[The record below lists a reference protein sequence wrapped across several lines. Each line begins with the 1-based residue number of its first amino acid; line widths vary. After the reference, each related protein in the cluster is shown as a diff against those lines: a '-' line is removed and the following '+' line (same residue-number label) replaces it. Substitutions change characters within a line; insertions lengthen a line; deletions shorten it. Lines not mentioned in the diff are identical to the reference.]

1 MKMRI
6 ILSGKTILNRITS
19 SSRPFCSSAR
29 GNKSTE
35 KSGGAGDDGSSS
47 LWSQYDEQY
56 KALNNLDFMTAAK
69 ILFSDP
75 PKKKKFGLDFHLVQL
90 FFACLPSLAVYL
102 VAQYARSEMKKM
114 DAELELKKQAEFEAK
129 AKEMELKAA
138 EEKAAAASDPT
149 LVEVKE
155 RLAKLEETM
164 KEIVAGSKRQSGD
177 PVKEGQ
183 GDLNEQRPTV
193 QTKPDNILHG
203 SEGKI
208 SGESATPSSE
218 KKMHGIAPVTQA
230 SQDNKKAA

>member
-1 MKMRI
+1 
-6 ILSGKTILNRITS
+6 
-19 SSRPFCSSAR
+19 
-29 GNKSTE
+29 
-35 KSGGAGDDGSSS
+35 
-47 LWSQYDEQY
+47 
-56 KALNNLDFMTAAK
+56 MTAAK

-164 KEIVAGSKRQSGD
+164 KEIVVGSKRQSGG

-183 GDLNEQRPTV
+183 GDLIEKRPTV
-193 QTKPDNILHG
+193 PAKPDNILHG

>member
-1 MKMRI
+1 MRRI
-6 ILSGKTILNRITS
+6 ILSGKSILNRITS
-19 SSRPFCSSAR
+19 SSRTFCSSSP
-29 GNKSTE
+29 GNKSTT
-35 KSGGAGDDGSSS
+35 KSGGAGDNLSSS
-47 LWSQYDEQY
+47 SWSQYDEQY

-75 PKKKKFGLDFHLVQL
+75 PKKKKYGLDFHLVQL
-90 FFACLPSLAVYL
+90 FFVCLPSLAVYL

-138 EEKAAAASDPT
+138 EEKAAAASDPR

-164 KEIVAGSKRQSGD
+164 KEIVAGSKRQSSD

-183 GDLNEQRPTV
+183 GHLNEQRPTV

-208 SGESATPSSE
+208 SEESATPSSE
-218 KKMHGIAPVTQA
+218 KEMRGIAPVTQA